1 MLPIIICEDNRIQRE
16 KIKEIIKQ
24 IIAKGDYHFEVVLST
39 DDPDEVLKLI
49 NSQADFK
56 GVYFLDV
63 DLHNEINGI
72 KLAESIRK
80 KDLSGHIIFI
90 TTHSEMSYLTFK
102 YKVEALDYI
111 IKDNFQSIMG
121 KLAECLAY
129 IHKNCSSLG
138 QKQAVLTLKQDEMVI
153 NIPFDN
159 IMFIEASPNAHK
171 IIVHEEKRHTE
182 VYGALNELEGKL
194 DKNFYRC
201 HRAYLVNR
209 TKIREINRKD
219 RIIYMQNGEECL
231 ASFRSIGGLVK

>member
-16 KIKEIIKQ
+16 KIKELIKQ
-24 IIAKGDYHFEVVLST
+24 IIAKEDYRFEVVLST
-39 DDPDEVLKLI
+39 DDPGIVLNLV
-49 NSQADFK
+49 NSQEDFK
-56 GVYFLDV
+56 GIYFLDV

-72 KLAESIRK
+72 KLAEIIRK
-80 KDLSGHIIFI
+80 KDFSGHIIFI

-111 IKDNFQSIMG
+111 LKDNFDSIRS

-129 IHKNCSSLG
+129 IHENYNSLG
-138 QKQAVLTLKQDEMVI
+138 QKQSVLTLKQDEMVI

-171 IIVHEEKRHTE
+171 VIVHEENRHTE
-182 VYGALNELEGKL
+182 VYGALNELESKL
-194 DKNFYRC
+194 DENFYRC

-209 TKIREINRKD
+209 PKIREINKKD